1 MIHTLDLKEVLLHD
15 VKSYKTLLF
24 CDTESDKK
32 FLEEC
37 RFGVDKLD
45 ILNYPNAGD
54 YKEMTHDEIKDY
66 IKGYYDEVLSKLNP
80 DKVASEIRFT
90 ALVSDE
96 RTDSLAKR
104 HIISEWLS
112 LYTDEKICESGFE
125 DIEYGQKRLI
135 QLERPNFIKDILE
148 EVIKESITNMR
159 GFESL
164 KALYLFEK
172 GEKLEALADEMEE
185 LTGGCYDYYR
195 QHACFYRC
203 EADDVEE
210 KYKNQMERQKYLKKH
225 YNKKARSIIK

>member
-1 MIHTLDLKEVLLHD
+1 MIHTLDLKEVLLYD

-24 CDTESDKK
+24 CDTESDRK

-37 RFGVDKLD
+37 RFGVDKLNIFD
-45 ILNYPNAGD
+45 YPNSGD
-54 YKEMTHDEIKDY
+54 YKEMSRDEIKDY

-80 DKVASEIRFT
+80 EKVASEIRFT

-112 LYTDEKICESGFE
+112 LYTDEKICESGLE
-125 DIEYGQKRLI
+125 EIEHGQNRFI
-135 QLERPNFIKDILE
+135 QLERPDFIKDILE

-172 GEKLEALADEMEE
+172 GEKLELLADEMEE
-185 LTGGCYDYYR
+185 LTGGCYDHYR
-195 QHACFYRC
+195 QYACFYRC
-203 EADDVEE
+203 EADEAEVQ
-210 KYKNQMERQKYLKKH
+210 YKNQLERQKYLKKH
-225 YNKKARSIIK
+225 YNKKAHIIKK